1 MKKWLS
7 RILIVTI
14 LAGLFPVSANVEAAT
29 EPLPAF
35 QGAEGGGKFTSGGRG
50 QAVYEVTTL
59 EDYKSSEAPILGSLR
74 DAVSQNN
81 RTVVFRVGGTIRLK
95 EKLRIAGSNVTIAG
109 QTAPGDGITV
119 TDYTTVV
126 EADNVIIRYMRFRL
140 GDRVP
145 SEDDAFGFRDRKN
158 IIIDHSSFSWSVDEV
173 LSLYNNYNTT
183 VQWSVIEE
191 SMLMSTHEKGR
202 HGYAGI
208 WGGNHTS
215 FLNNLI
221 AHNLSRNPRFSGGD
235 PVYDIVEATN
245 NVIYNWGLFSA
256 YGGGKGQYNLNN
268 NYYKHGPNSY
278 YNVRNVLFSEVSS
291 SSQMFING
299 NILEGNDA
307 VSSDN
312 WLGVP
317 VVQDP
322 ASKLSQPVQVEG
334 GYVPE
339 SAQEAYHHVLAGAG
353 ATLPKRDAIDARVV
367 QDVKN
372 KTGQH
377 MNSPIE
383 VGGYPDYPPLVSTV
397 ADQDHDGMDD
407 VWEVA
412 NGLSPADPDDRNL
425 TNLSPEGYT
434 NLEAYLH
441 DLIVKGNADNK
452 NTDNPIVSITSPVN
466 NTLKEEGSNI
476 TVDSVASDSDGIAQ
490 VELIVDGIAVAEDT
504 TAPYSFE
511 WNNVT
516 DGTHFLVV
524 RATDNVGLS
533 THSDNVAVHVNRT
546 APIDPWQ
553 SQDIGSVG
561 IPGHT
566 QLEGDAQTVT
576 VKSAG
581 RIGGDPGAD
590 IPGSTADA
598 FHFAYQT
605 LQGNGE
611 IIARIDRVTG
621 TDDNAKAGVMI
632 RETLDPSSRMATLAI
647 PYVKFGRKGVLIS
660 RSTTGGES
668 VRVEPDEFIS
678 VPYWVKLVRIG
689 SQLTGLISED
699 KTTWKQIAT
708 LDLPMS
714 ETVYIGLAADAGKKN
729 DDVNKYNSSQFSGV
743 ELQTLAADFPTPPQ
757 ALEATAG
764 DKSAVLTWS
773 PVSVATTY
781 NIKRGDVSGGP
792 HTTIASNGTSSP
804 YTDTNLISGK
814 TYYYVITAL
823 NASGESF
830 NSTEVSVTPT
840 GAAETIWLV
849 SDDFEEDTIG
859 EIPAGYTQV
868 SPIPATETNKV
879 ITEAVPGTSTGNSSS
894 QAMQIYDMGT
904 VNTRAAKTFAPQKG
918 TVIVEADYMQEKVIG
933 SAGLLQLQTQDG
945 ARTPLSLEIRKPAGE
960 STNVFVVNH
969 RGTYIKVTNETPAV
983 NQWIHIKIEANVLT
997 GKAKIYVDGVPS
1009 VTPEIDFESTALSDT
1024 QAKGFGRIHFST
1036 PGTGTGSPY
1045 WDNMKVYVEPVAAA
1059 SGVTAVQGNGAVELK
1074 WPVVEGAT
1082 SYNVKRSE
1090 TDGGPYTTIQSE
1102 WLETSFIDETVTNE
1116 TTYFYVVT
1124 ANGVGGEST
1133 NSNQVQ
1139 VTPSASAPKP
1149 AAPAE
1154 LSVKSRDS
1162 QLDLS
1167 WNAVDNVNFYTV
1179 KKAADPAGPYEI
1191 VASNITESAFRVG
1204 GLPNGVAQ
1212 YFAVTATNV
1221 AGESADSAPVSGVA
1235 LGQIGT
1241 PSLTAEAGNAQ
1252 VTLNWTPAAEANR
1265 YLLKRATDIE
1275 GPYTIVAAN
1284 VTGTNYTDTNV
1295 VNGKPYYYKVTG
1307 ANESGTGL
1315 ESAVA
1320 AARPVL
1326 NIGQPGVPDGVKAE
1340 PGDSEVQL
1348 TWNALS
1354 GAADYQVVRATDM
1367 NGPYSIIAVQVTG
1380 LSFTDQGLANDT
1392 AYYYAVAARN
1402 EKGMSSHSLP
1412 IKAVPGKLLV
1422 VAKDGSGQFTTI
1434 ADAINA
1440 VPDNSTKLTI
1450 IKVKNG
1456 IYNEK
1461 VLVPS
1466 MKQMI
1471 TMIGESREETVLVNG
1486 DSASTIGPDGKPLGT
1501 SNSYTLR
1508 TQGTDFTMEN
1518 MTVQNDAGRT
1528 AGQAVALYAEGDR
1541 GIFRNVKL
1549 LGHQDTL
1556 ETNRGRQYF
1565 VDSHIEGTVDF
1576 IFGDSA
1582 IVFENNIIH
1591 SVGPGYVTAPSTE
1604 MDKPGYVFINNQ
1616 LTASA
1621 DAPAGTVDLGR
1632 PWRDYGSSTYINNY
1646 LGEHI
1651 RAAGWNEWVDG
1662 RSKTARLSEYASYG
1676 PGAGP
1681 AGRVSWSTQLTA
1693 EEAAQY
1699 TIESTLGGSD
1709 GWNPKESIG
1718 FIDTAPIAVVRVSSI
1733 SVFAT
1738 GGMNAITSKY
1748 GSLSLRASV
1757 LPSNAANPSVAW
1769 EVFEANGVTPTN
1781 KAMITAD
1788 GQLTAMNNG
1797 IVKVVATAKD
1807 GSGVQG
1813 SIYVFISG
1821 QLGILADLPLA
1832 TLDGP
1837 AEVSS
1842 GQEFSYRVG
1851 LSHVSSTQTSSV
1863 YAVDFTLQFGT
1874 GAVEFVSAHS
1884 LKSDFQIIAQKTDI
1898 PGQVRIIATS
1908 LGSAGAVTSDGDI
1921 IELKFQAKP
1930 VSGTVAAMLDFTS
1943 FKASNGAAQSFNV
1956 LQANPSVVQVT
1967 PSSAN

>member
-7 RILIVTI
+7 CILIVSL
-14 LAGLFPVSANVEAAT
+14 LAALFPVSATIQAANDS
-29 EPLPAF
+29 LPAF
-35 QGAEGGGKFTSGGRG
+35 PGAEGGGKYVTGGRG
-50 QAVYEVTTL
+50 QEVYEVTTL
-59 EDYKSSEAPILGSLR
+59 EDYKSSETPIPGSLR
-74 DAVSQNN
+74 DGVSQGN

-95 EKLRIAGSNVTIAG
+95 EKLRIAGSNLTIAG

-145 SEDDAFGFRDRKN
+145 SEDDAFGLRDRKN

-183 VQWSVIEE
+183 VQWSIIEE
-191 SMLMSTHEKGR
+191 SMLMSSHEKGR

-208 WGGNHTS
+208 WGGNHAS

-235 PVYDIVEATN
+235 PVYDIMESTN

-268 NYYKHGPNSY
+268 NYYKYGPNSY
-278 YNVRNVLFSEVSS
+278 YNVRNVIFSEVSP
-291 SSQMFING
+291 SSQMYVSG
-299 NILEGNDA
+299 NIMDGDA
-307 VSSDN
+307 AVTADN

-317 VVQDP
+317 VVQDS

-334 GYVPE
+334 GYVPV
-339 SAQEAYHHVLAGAG
+339 SAQDAYHRVLASAG
-353 ATLPKRDAIDARVV
+353 AALPKRDAIDARVV

-372 KTGQH
+372 RTGQH
-377 MNSPIE
+377 INSPLE
-383 VGGYPDYPPLVSTV
+383 VGGYPDYPTVVSTV
-397 ADQDHDGMDD
+397 VDQDHDGMDD
-407 VWEVA
+407 AWELA
-412 NGLSPADPDDRNL
+412 NGLSPADPGDRNL

-434 NLEAYLH
+434 NLEVYLH

-452 NTDNPIVSITSPVN
+452 NTDNPIVSITSPVT
-466 NTLKEEGSNI
+466 NTLTDEGSHI
-476 TVDSVASDSDGIAQ
+476 TVDAVASDNDGIAK
-490 VELIVDGIAVAEDT
+490 VELIVDGIAIAEDT
-504 TAPYSFE
+504 MAPYSFE

-516 DGTHFLVV
+516 DGTHYLVV
-524 RATDNVGLS
+524 RATDNAGLS
-533 THSDNVAVHVNRT
+533 TQSDNVAVHVNRT
-546 APIDPWQ
+546 GPIDPWQ

-581 RIGGDPGAD
+581 RIGGDPGAN
-590 IPGSTADA
+590 ISGSTADA

-605 LQGNGE
+605 LTGNGE
-611 IIARIDRVTG
+611 IIARIDRVTA

-632 RETLDPSSRMATLAI
+632 RETLDPSSNMATLAI
-647 PYVKFGRKGVLIS
+647 PYVKFGRKGVMIS
-660 RSTTGGES
+660 RQAAGGQS

-689 SQLTGLISED
+689 NQLTGLISAD
-699 KTTWKQIAT
+699 KTTWKQVAAI
-708 LDLPMS
+708 DLPMS
-714 ETVYIGLAADAGKKN
+714 ETVYIGLAADAGKKE
-729 DDVNKYNSSQFSGV
+729 DDVNKYNTSLFSGV
-743 ELQTLAADFPTPPQ
+743 ELHALTADFPTPPQ

-764 DKSAVLTWS
+764 DKSAVLGWS
-773 PVSVATTY
+773 PVSVATGY
-781 NIKRGDVSGGP
+781 NIKRSDVPGGP
-792 HTTIASNGTSSP
+792 YTTIASNVTSPSF
-804 YTDTNLISGK
+804 TDTNLIAGK
-814 TYYYVITAL
+814 TYFYVVTAV
-823 NASGESF
+823 NAGGESF
-830 NSTEVSVTPT
+830 DSTEVSVTPT
-840 GAAETIWLV
+840 GAAETIRLV
-849 SDDFEEDTIG
+849 DDDFESDAIG
-859 EIPAGYTQV
+859 EIPAGYTLI
-868 SPIPATETNKV
+868 SPNPATETNKL
-879 ITEAVPGTSTGNSSS
+879 IAQSVPAASTGNGSS
-894 QAMQIYDMGT
+894 QAMQIFDMGT

-918 TVIVEADYMQEKVIG
+918 TVIVEADYMQERVIG

-969 RGTYIKVTNETPAV
+969 RGTYIKVTNEQPAI

-1024 QAKGFGRIHFST
+1024 QAKGIGRIHFST

-1045 WDNMKVYVEPVAAA
+1045 WDNVKVYIEPVAAP
-1059 SGVTAVQGNGAVELK
+1059 SGVKAVQGNGAVELK
-1074 WPVVEGAT
+1074 WPVVEGAA

-1090 TDGGPYTTIQSE
+1090 TDGGPYATIQSE
-1102 WLETSFIDETVTNE
+1102 WLESSFIDNTVSNE

-1124 ANGVGGEST
+1124 ASGVGGESA

-1154 LSVKSRDS
+1154 LRLKSRDS

-1179 KKAADPAGPYEI
+1179 KKAADPAGPYEV
-1191 VASNITESAFRVG
+1191 VASNITETAYRAG
-1204 GLPNGVAQ
+1204 GVSNGATQ
-1212 YFAVTATNV
+1212 YFTVTATNV
-1221 AGESADSAPVSGVA
+1221 AGESVDSAPASGAA
-1235 LGQIGT
+1235 LAHIGT
-1241 PSLTAEAGNAQ
+1241 PGLTAEGGNAK
-1252 VTLNWTPAAEANR
+1252 VTLNWTSAAESDH

-1275 GPYTIVAAN
+1275 GPYTIVAEHLS
-1284 VTGTNYTDTNV
+1284 GTNYTDTKV
-1295 VNGKPYYYKVTG
+1295 LNGQPYYYKVSG
-1307 ANESGTGL
+1307 ANESGIGL
-1315 ESAVA
+1315 ESGVA

-1326 NIGQPGVPDGVKAE
+1326 NIGQPGVPVGVKAD
-1340 PGDSEVQL
+1340 PSDSEVQL
-1348 TWNALS
+1348 SWNAVS
-1354 GAADYQVVRATDM
+1354 GAADYQVVRATDK
-1367 NGPYSIIAVQVTG
+1367 NGPYSVIADQVIG

-1392 AYYYAVAARN
+1392 AYYYAVAASN
-1402 EKGMSSHSLP
+1402 NKGMSYHSLP
-1412 IKAVPGKLLV
+1412 VKTVPGTLLV

-1440 VPDNSTKLTI
+1440 VPDNSMKLTI

-1461 VLVPS
+1461 VLIPS
-1466 MKQMI
+1466 TKNRI

-1486 DSASTIGPDGKPLGT
+1486 DSASTIGPDGNPLGT

-1508 TQGTDFTMEN
+1508 VQGTDFTMEN

-1541 GIFRNVKL
+1541 GIYRNVKL
-1549 LGHQDTL
+1549 LGYQDTL

-1604 MDKPGYVFINNQ
+1604 KDQPGYVFINNQ

-1651 RAAGWNEWVDG
+1651 RPTGWNEWVDG
-1662 RSKTARLSEYASYG
+1662 RSKTARFSEYASYG

-1681 AGRVSWSTQLTA
+1681 AGRVNWSTQLTA

-1718 FIDTAPIAVVRVSSI
+1718 MIDTAPIAVVRVSSI
-1733 SVFAT
+1733 SVFAM
-1738 GGMNAITSKY
+1738 GGMNAITSKN
-1748 GSLSLRASV
+1748 GSLSLKASV
-1757 LPSNAANPSVAW
+1757 LPGNAANPAVAW
-1769 EVFEANGVTPTN
+1769 GVFEINGVTPTS

-1788 GQLTAMNNG
+1788 GLLTAKNNG

-1807 GSGVQG
+1807 GSGAQG
-1813 SIYVFISG
+1813 SIYVSISG
-1821 QLGILADLPLA
+1821 QTGILADFPVA

-1851 LSHVSSTQTSSV
+1851 LSHVSSSPYTSV

-1874 GAVEFVSAHS
+1874 DAVEFISAHS
-1884 LKSDFQIIAQKTDI
+1884 LKSDFRIMAQKTDV
-1898 PGQVRIIATS
+1898 PGRVRIIATS
-1908 LGSAGAVTSDGDI
+1908 LGSAGAVTSGGEL

-1930 VSGTVAAMLDFTS
+1930 VSVAVAAPLDFTS
-1943 FKASNGAAQSFNV
+1943 FKASNGAAQSFTV
-1956 LQANPSVVQVT
+1956 LQTVQPVIQVV
-1967 PSSAN
+1967 PSAN